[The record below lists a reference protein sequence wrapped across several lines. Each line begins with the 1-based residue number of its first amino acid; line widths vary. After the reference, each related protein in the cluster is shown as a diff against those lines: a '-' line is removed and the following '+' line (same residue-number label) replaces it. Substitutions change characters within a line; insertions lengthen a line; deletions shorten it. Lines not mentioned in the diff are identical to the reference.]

1 MVGLSEV
8 RIKVSQQLLRH
19 RWLVVA
25 LVGLAFVGFEVI
37 EHLNLG
43 DIHSPFDANFVRE
56 VLIFGVA
63 LPLVSGVVLTLLIRT
78 ETERVHAVRYLD
90 LQHELS
96 HQLSRSRDW
105 DELAATLVRF
115 LSKVLPLVG
124 ASLLVYDHD
133 RARFELVAIWQDP
146 DGKTAVSPISLQ
158 TLDLCRA
165 CNEVQASSFHSL
177 VPCYCRAVPDM
188 PVQLNGYCL
197 PLAQGNQPIALLHL
211 YLPPNVSPSA
221 LQIEALNSIAPSI
234 ALVIDSNRPQRLA
247 AVREAATRAERR
259 RIARELHDTLG
270 QNLGYVR
277 LKLDQLTG
285 DDALQEVAAIREE
298 LERMRDSANAAYHQM
313 RETLAIL
320 HPLSSTDLATALLT
334 QARLVGEQANFEVK
348 LTNEGQ
354 SHPLSPLMQHEVL
367 SLFQEALTNVA
378 KHARAQHVGIL
389 LTWAADALTIR
400 LLDDGQGFE
409 PEAIQPNG
417 NFGLTIMQERA
428 EEINGTLTL
437 TSRPDIGTQ
446 VTLQLPLS

>member
-1 MVGLSEV
+1 
-8 RIKVSQQLLRH
+8 
-19 RWLVVA
+19 
-25 LVGLAFVGFEVI
+25 
-37 EHLNLG
+37 
-43 DIHSPFDANFVRE
+43 
-56 VLIFGVA
+56 
-63 LPLVSGVVLTLLIRT
+63 
-78 ETERVHAVRYLD
+78 
-90 LQHELS
+90 
-96 HQLSRSRDW
+96 
-105 DELAATLVRF
+105 
-115 LSKVLPLVG
+115 
-124 ASLLVYDHD
+124 
-133 RARFELVAIWQDP
+133 
-146 DGKTAVSPISLQ
+146 
-158 TLDLCRA
+158 
-165 CNEVQASSFHSL
+165 
-177 VPCYCRAVPDM
+177 
-188 PVQLNGYCL
+188 
-197 PLAQGNQPIALLHL
+197 
-211 YLPPNVSPSA
+211 
-221 LQIEALNSIAPSI
+221 
-234 ALVIDSNRPQRLA
+234 LA